1 MRKRKPA
8 LKSQAVKRKKRGK
21 VQRVRHAFHLIG
33 SGFARIFLVILGCV
47 VVSLMFLYV
56 YGYLL
61 TSPYIRLEKVV
72 FQGVD
77 GELKDKLL
85 EMANLDFDLSLLA
98 INLDE
103 IKGKLQ
109 GHPWIRSVD
118 LEKRF
123 PHTLYIRAE
132 KEEPLA
138 LVMLDNLYYMN
149 RWGKVFKETDD
160 MDSLDCP
167 VVTGMSTK
175 SDERGRQLQTALQV
189 LRTIEAEQAPWCLGN
204 LSEVHVR
211 KDGNVSLYFTF
222 LRAEIQLRGSD
233 LANRMDDLKR
243 LVEHLNDEGRIQ
255 MVRSINF
262 NYGDAA
268 AVSFRKG

>member
-1 MRKRKPA
+1 MTKRKPA
-8 LKSQAVKRKKRGK
+8 LKSQAVKRKKRGTFR
-21 VQRVRHAFHLIG
+21 RVWYAFHLIG
-33 SGFARIFLVILGCV
+33 SGFARILVVILGCV

-77 GELKDKLL
+77 GDLKDKLL

-103 IKGKLQ
+103 IKRNLQ

-123 PHTLYIRAE
+123 PHTLFIRAE
-132 KEEPLA
+132 KEKPLA

-160 MDSLDCP
+160 LDSLDCP
-167 VVTGMSTK
+167 VVTGISTK
-175 SDERGRQLQTALQV
+175 GHERERQLQTVLQV
-189 LRTIEAEQAPWCLGN
+189 LRTIEAQQAPWCLDN

-211 KDGNVSLYFTF
+211 EDGNVSLYFTF

-233 LANRMDDLKR
+233 LAHKMDDLKR

-255 MVRSINF
+255 TVRSINF

>member
-1 MRKRKPA
+1 MTKRKSA
-8 LKSQAVKRKKRGK
+8 LQSRAVKRKRRGTLP
-21 VQRVRHAFHLIG
+21 RVWHAFRFIG
-33 SGFARIFLVILGCV
+33 TGFARMFFLIFGVV

-77 GELKDKLL
+77 GELKDELL
-85 EMANLDFDLSLLA
+85 EMADLDFDLSLLA

-103 IKGKLQ
+103 LEERLQ
-109 GHPWIRSVD
+109 AHPWVRSVE
-118 LEKRF
+118 LEKHF
-123 PHTLYIRAE
+123 PHTLTIRAE

-138 LVMLDNLYYMN
+138 LVNLDALFYMSRGGKMFKQVVGLDSLDYPIVTGISTEDEEKGQQLHTALGILRVLETEQPPWCLDNL
-149 RWGKVFKETDD
+149 
-160 MDSLDCP
+160 
-167 VVTGMSTK
+167 
-175 SDERGRQLQTALQV
+175 
-189 LRTIEAEQAPWCLGN
+189 
-204 LSEVHVR
+204 SEIHVR

-222 LRAEIQLRGSD
+222 LRAEIQMRGTD
-233 LANRMDDLKR
+233 LALKMADLKR
-243 LVEHLNDEGRIQ
+243 LVEHLNSGGRIP
-255 MVRSINF
+255 MVRSINL

>member
-1 MRKRKPA
+1 MVP
-8 LKSQAVKRKKRGK
+8 
-21 VQRVRHAFHLIG
+21 RVWHAFRLIG
-33 SGFARIFLVILGCV
+33 TGFARMFFVIFGVV

-61 TSPYIRLEKVV
+61 SSPYIRLERVV

-77 GELKDKLL
+77 GELKDELL

-103 IKGKLQ
+103 LKERLQ
-109 GHPWIRSVD
+109 AHPWIGSVD

-123 PHTLYIRAE
+123 PHTLRIRAE

-138 LVMLDNLYYMN
+138 LVNLDHFFYMN
-149 RWGKVFKETDD
+149 RRGKVFKQAVGL
-160 MDSLDCP
+160 DSLDYP
-167 VVTGMSTK
+167 VVTGISTE
-175 SDERGRQLQTALQV
+175 DEEKERQLQVALEV
-189 LRTIEAEQAPWCLGN
+189 LRVVEAEHPPWCLDN
-204 LSEVHVR
+204 LSEIHVR

-222 LRAEIQLRGSD
+222 LHAEIQLRGTD
-233 LANRMDDLKR
+233 LALKMADLKR
-243 LVEHLNDEGRIQ
+243 LVEHLNSEGRIP
-255 MVRSINF
+255 MVRSINL